1 MLEATLIPQ
10 SVTTKGSAE
19 ELEAGHLIAD
29 IAALHSGKET
39 GQRVGRRSGSDQ
51 SKFKFP
57 YAALR
62 YVLALTDSALIV
74 ASSLIGDGAYQL
86 FNNHTSD
93 TPDLALGAGI
103 VAAMLYV
110 LIGQSVGFYDLQAV
124 FLATRDLKQIFAR
137 WALVSLL
144 LALLAF
150 LMKVGAGFSRG
161 SIICFASLALVL
173 LLVSRSLCKRWVR
186 DAVADG
192 QVKGRRVVLLG
203 SREELAAINAN
214 ELLQR
219 YGLSEVDRVAFA
231 IDKNKNLA
239 MGSLESA
246 SMEDAVTSA
255 PQRC

>member
-10 SVTTKGSAE
+10 SVATKGSAE
-19 ELEAGHLIAD
+19 ELEAGHLIPD
-29 IAALHSGKET
+29 IAALHSRKET
-39 GQRVGRRSGSDQ
+39 GERVGRRSGSDQ

-62 YVLALTDSALIV
+62 YVLALTDSAFIV

-86 FNNHTSD
+86 FANHPSD
-93 TPDLALGAGI
+93 HPDLALGAGV
-103 VAAMLYV
+103 VAALLYF
-110 LIGQSVGFYDLQAV
+110 LIGQSVGFYDLRAV
-124 FLATRDLKQIFAR
+124 FLAKRDIKQIFAQ

-173 LLVSRSLCKRWVR
+173 LLVSRSLAKRWVR

-203 SREELAAINAN
+203 SREELAAISAN

-219 YGLSEVDRVAFA
+219 YGLSEVDRVTFA
-231 IDKNKNLA
+231 IDKQESRD
-239 MGSLESA
+239 GSY
-246 SMEDAVTSA
+246 
-255 PQRC
+255 